1 MFCSIKSNNLV
12 NKVLERALRLA
23 YKGNENNFQILLNEN
38 NETLILQRN
47 LQFLMTEI
55 YKIKDNYAPPIMQQL
70 FQFRE
75 NTFHLRKITEL
86 VTHYKKTSSKVEHCL
101 FGLDCHLNIKT
112 QHEKNKPKQP
122 ENMPSVG
129 FKAICI
135 IWGRVVD

>member
-1 MFCSIKSNNLV
+1 MFSFIKSNNLV

-86 VTHYKKTSSKVEHCL
+86 VTHNKKTSSKVEHCL

-122 ENMPSVG
+122 ENMPSVDLRQFALFG
-129 FKAICI
+129 AE
-135 IWGRVVD
+135 W

>member
-1 MFCSIKSNNLV
+1 MV

-47 LQFLMTEI
+47 LQFLMMEI

-86 VTHYKKTSSKVEHCL
+86 VTHNKKTSSKVEHCL

-122 ENMPSVG
+122 ENMPSVDLRQFALFG
-129 FKAICI
+129 AE
-135 IWGRVVD
+135 W

>member
-1 MFCSIKSNNLV
+1 MFSFIKSNNLV

-122 ENMPSVG
+122 ENMPSVDLRQFALFG
-129 FKAICI
+129 AE
-135 IWGRVVD
+135 W

>member
-1 MFCSIKSNNLV
+1 
-12 NKVLERALRLA
+12 
-23 YKGNENNFQILLNEN
+23 
-38 NETLILQRN
+38 
-47 LQFLMTEI
+47 MTEI

-86 VTHYKKTSSKVEHCL
+86 VTHNKKTSSKVEHCL

-122 ENMPSVG
+122 ENMPSVDLRQFALFG
-129 FKAICI
+129 AE
-135 IWGRVVD
+135 W

>member
-1 MFCSIKSNNLV
+1 MV

-122 ENMPSVG
+122 ENMPSVDLRQFALFG
-129 FKAICI
+129 AE
-135 IWGRVVD
+135 W

>member
-1 MFCSIKSNNLV
+1 MFSFIKSNNLV

-86 VTHYKKTSSKVEHCL
+86 VTHNKKTSSKVEHCL
-101 FGLDCHLNIKT
+101 FGLDCHLDIKT

-122 ENMPSVG
+122 ENMPSVDLRQFALFG
-129 FKAICI
+129 AE
-135 IWGRVVD
+135 W